1 MRAWRRHD
9 MPKSCIDIDDEEA
22 EAHEDPQNNLNKKC
36 IARFISSPSNN
47 WKITFLTFNVGG
59 R

>member
-22 EAHEDPQNNLNKKC
+22 ETHEDPQNNLNKKMHC
-36 IARFISSPSNN
+36 SFYFIAQ
-47 WKITFLTFNVGG
+47 
-59 R
+59 

>member
-22 EAHEDPQNNLNKKC
+22 EAHEDPQNNLNKKMHC
-36 IARFISSPSNN
+36 PFYFIAQ
-47 WKITFLTFNVGG
+47 
-59 R
+59 